1 MYYNVPNLFKYI
13 RIHDKNLI
21 NIKYDINNKKS
32 ILNDPFTD
40 NEIQYIITT
49 FMSNESLNTVY
60 IVSNNI
66 SLYNIIG
73 TFSKN
78 VRISENIN
86 NMNTKNDLIIINKYN
101 TNIKNIITLLECLT
115 IQNIGSSFIFK
126 TCELSNDIMYELLY
140 LLSSLY
146 EKIYM
151 MSTKSNN
158 VYNIVCKG
166 FHIHDK
172 DIIYYIYD
180 KIKTINNNSKIIKLF
195 KNDLPQIF
203 VHKIDEYVKIFE
215 KNSFDSQMKL
225 ITDVNICEMI

>member
-40 NEIQYIITT
+40 DEIQYIITT

-78 VRISENIN
+78 VRISENVN
-86 NMNTKNDLIIINKYN
+86 NINTKNDLIIVNKYN
-101 TNIKNIITLLECLT
+101 TNIKNMITFLECLT
-115 IQNIGSSFIFK
+115 IQNIGGSFIFK
-126 TCELSNDIMYELLY
+126 TCELSKNIMYELLY

-146 EKIYM
+146 EKIYI

-166 FHIHDK
+166 FHNHDK

-180 KIKTINNNSKIIKLF
+180 KIKTINKNSKIIKLF